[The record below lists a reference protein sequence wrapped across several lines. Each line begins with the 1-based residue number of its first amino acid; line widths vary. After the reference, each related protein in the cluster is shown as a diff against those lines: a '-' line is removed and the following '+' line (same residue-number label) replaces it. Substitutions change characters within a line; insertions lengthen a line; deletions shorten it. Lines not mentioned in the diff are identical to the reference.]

1 MKSGING
8 SRMTLQNAV
17 ILILIASLLSAC
29 NTNTITRRVLGF
41 NSLSDLSSTPVP
53 VMPTEP
59 ASAPAGLT
67 TSTAAAVLQRGMLKV
82 GIRYDAPPLA
92 SITDKGELQ
101 GMDVDIAREF
111 AQRWLGDA
119 SRISFVQVTSLS
131 APRRVK
137 NREVDLAL
145 GGLSVARVLEPDID
159 FSLPYASDGEA
170 LLIRTNSYPD
180 LASMNGKEVYYIDAQ
195 SLPRFNLAQ
204 QSAGVTV
211 SVKSEVSYPNALN
224 ALLTNQTEGLLGR
237 TRRLQ
242 LIGQRDPAYQ
252 VLTVFSREPQAIM
265 LPQNDSGWAD
275 LVNITLSN
283 MVIDGTY
290 AKIYQKWWGAPPEA
304 IGYLP
309 GKAQPKLGELSPTL
323 APKQV
328 YDQMRIGGQMRV
340 GYALPSGALA
350 QLVQLDEGGQ
360 PTGLE
365 ADLVR
370 ELSRRLLQNDGNAQ
384 FFALQPNQ
392 IAQQLAEGR
401 IDLAIGAIQRT
412 QENERI
418 MDFSSPTAD
427 SGIAQLNG
435 QLAAPTGIALAIDD
449 SALRDALSLALDDMK
464 TDGTYDAL
472 RAKWFP

>member
-1 MKSGING
+1 
-8 SRMTLQNAV
+8 
-17 ILILIASLLSAC
+17 
-29 NTNTITRRVLGF
+29 
-41 NSLSDLSSTPVP
+41 
-53 VMPTEP
+53 
-59 ASAPAGLT
+59 
-67 TSTAAAVLQRGMLKV
+67 
-82 GIRYDAPPLA
+82 
-92 SITDKGELQ
+92 
-101 GMDVDIAREF
+101 
-111 AQRWLGDA
+111 
-119 SRISFVQVTSLS
+119 
-131 APRRVK
+131 
-137 NREVDLAL
+137 
-145 GGLSVARVLEPDID
+145 
-159 FSLPYASDGEA
+159 
-170 LLIRTNSYPD
+170 
-180 LASMNGKEVYYIDAQ
+180 
-195 SLPRFNLAQ
+195 
-204 QSAGVTV
+204 
-211 SVKSEVSYPNALN
+211 
-224 ALLTNQTEGLLGR
+224 
-237 TRRLQ
+237 
-242 LIGQRDPAYQ
+242 
-252 VLTVFSREPQAIM
+252 
-265 LPQNDSGWAD
+265 
-275 LVNITLSN
+275 

-309 GKAQPKLGELSPTL
+309 GKAQPKLGELSSTL

-340 GYALPSGALA
+340 GYALPSGVLA